1 MQRIDRESGAPG
13 APALPET
20 AGPAGTPAKNGRRRT
35 RLIVSRQEAF
45 AIVTRVAHESGVAID
60 DLLGEGSARAVC
72 HARQRVYLEIR
83 RAGASYRRI
92 GLLMQRSHAAILHGV
107 RRAEARGQAGE
118 GAR

>member
-13 APALPET
+13 APARGEA
-20 AGPAGTPAKNGRRRT
+20 AGLGRTPATGRRR
-35 RLIVSRQEAF
+35 RSRAIVSRQEAF
-45 AIVTRVAHESGVAID
+45 AIVTRIASESGVAID
-60 DLLGEGSARAVC
+60 DLLGEGSARAFC
-72 HARQRVYLEIR
+72 QARQRVYLEIR

-107 RRAEARGQAGE
+107 RRAEARELAGR